1 MDDAA
6 LIARLEERGVD
17 PEDIALVRDALR
29 ARGRPR
35 NEDDF
40 ETNVR
45 AILFY
50 KNGRAR
56 GDDKNDLIKA
66 MDDLFPLPAG
76 RARNLANGNGYPR
89 AHVEAR
95 RRFAAQFIP
104 TE

>member
-6 LIARLEERGVD
+6 LIARLEQRGVD
-17 PEDIALVRDALR
+17 PEDIALVRDVLR

-35 NEDDF
+35 DEDDY

-45 AILFY
+45 ALVFY

-56 GDDKNDLIKA
+56 GGDKDKLIEA
-66 MDDLFPLPAG
+66 MDERFSMPAG
-76 RARNLANGNGYPR
+76 RARNLANGKGYTSVH
-89 AHVEAR
+89 AEAR

-104 TE
+104 T

>member
-35 NEDDF
+35 HEEDY

-56 GDDKNDLIKA
+56 GAEKDGLIEA
-66 MDDLFPLPAG
+66 MEDLFSLPAG
-76 RARNLANGNGYPR
+76 RARNLADGKGYTS
-89 AHVEAR
+89 AHAEAR
-95 RRFAAQFIP
+95 RRFATQFIP